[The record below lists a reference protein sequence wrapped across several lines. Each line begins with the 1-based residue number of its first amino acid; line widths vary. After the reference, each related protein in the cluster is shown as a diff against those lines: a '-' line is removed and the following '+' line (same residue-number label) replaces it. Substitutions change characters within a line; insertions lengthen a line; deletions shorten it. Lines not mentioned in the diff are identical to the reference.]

1 MTLTGNHVRMMAETI
16 NEVTG
21 EWVFDSSP
29 CSDYQEKWMK
39 KNKQMKPDNV
49 AKRLWAFFIV
59 LTMCITVQPVVP
71 VKAQE
76 AVQTAARTIYTEFK
90 DGNSTHSG
98 DGSYGNPYN
107 LFEDAY
113 AAAGNGD
120 EISIL
125 GSGAFLNAEAAEP
138 FIFDKSVTV
147 NGNGN
152 TFSSISP
159 DNQNRGMS
167 QKPIPLS
174 LH

>member
-1 MTLTGNHVRMMAETI
+1 
-16 NEVTG
+16 
-21 EWVFDSSP
+21 
-29 CSDYQEKWMK
+29 MK

-113 AAAGNGD
+113 AAAGNGAGRCHGC
-120 EISIL
+120 SPHGRHQTGL
-125 GSGAFLNAEAAEP
+125 YQSYPSGMGQR
-138 FIFDKSVTV
+138 T
-147 NGNGN
+147 G
-152 TFSSISP
+152 T
-159 DNQNRGMS
+159 S
-167 QKPIPLS
+167 QATGY
-174 LH
+174 HR